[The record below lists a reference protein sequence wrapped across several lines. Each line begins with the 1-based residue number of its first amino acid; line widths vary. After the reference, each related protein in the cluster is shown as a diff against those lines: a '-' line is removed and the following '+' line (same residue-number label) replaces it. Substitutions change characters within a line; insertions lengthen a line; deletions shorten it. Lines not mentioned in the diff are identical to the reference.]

1 MADGKAG
8 SDRRKMR
15 AAAATCVLAAT
26 LAACGDDESAA
37 PTTTRPLE
45 AATTQSTPSTSTTTT
60 RELAPDE
67 EPRGEPTK
75 PAEAPPGD
83 PRVNELERKAAATVR
98 RFVAALNARDGDAV
112 CASFAPGALDEVEL
126 PEKDGD
132 CGQALSASIGYRD
145 PRGLPVWKSAA
156 LGDVRVAELDPDA
169 RSAKVIATV
178 VTTFADRNEPSF
190 EDDVIYLTLDRDG
203 WLIAKPSST
212 LYRAIGISD
221 IPPSVLTPPSN

>member
-8 SDRRKMR
+8 PDRRKMR
-15 AAAATCVLAAT
+15 AAAAACVLVAA

-45 AATTQSTPSTSTTTT
+45 AETTQSAPSVSTTTT
-60 RELAPDE
+60 RELAPE

-83 PRVNELERKAAATVR
+83 PRVNELERRAAATVR
-98 RFVAALNARDGDAV
+98 RFIAALNARDGQAA
-112 CASFAPGALDEVEL
+112 CALFAPGALGGVEL
-126 PEKDGD
+126 PGPGAD

-156 LGDVRVAELDPDA
+156 LGDIKVAELDPDA
-169 RSAKVIATV
+169 GSAKLVATV
-178 VTTFADRNEPSF
+178 VTTFADRDEPSF
-190 EDDVIYLTLDRDG
+190 EDDVIYLTAAGER

-212 LYRAIGISD
+212 LYRAIGVSD
-221 IPPSVLTPPSN
+221 IPPSVLAPPGE